1 MELGIWNTIVIQIKK
16 YKREE
21 QIGFLINVYVLIICL
36 QMARNIEIWI
46 MLYEKL
52 DAFLAYIQL
61 HLSGA

>member
-1 MELGIWNTIVIQIKK
+1 M
-16 YKREE
+16 
-21 QIGFLINVYVLIICL
+21 YVLTICL

-52 DAFLAYIQL
+52 EAFLAYIQL